1 MESARGRT
9 PLRGGLGHGPK
20 AWRDRFERDTRKLIF
35 SLRQAQLDAS
45 HHPEIIYPPVEYHMA
60 FHEAFVIL
68 GKQEW
73 TEKEASEAVDLISN
87 CVSGILFQP
96 ETPEFL
102 AFLSPVIETRE
113 KDESIQI
120 MAQMMMCR
128 MASLTEFNIS
138 ISNIARQSIEAML
151 GQLVLVKK

>member
-35 SLRQAQLDAS
+35 SLHQAQVDAN
-45 HHPEIIYPPVEYHMA
+45 HHPVEYHMA
-60 FHEAFVIL
+60 FHEAFVAL

-73 TEKEASEAVDLISN
+73 TEKESSEAVDLISN
-87 CVSGILFQP
+87 CVSEILFEP

-102 AFLSPVIETRE
+102 AFLGPVIKTRE
-113 KDESIQI
+113 KGESIQV
-120 MAQMMMCR
+120 MAQMMICR
-128 MASLTEFNIS
+128 MANLTEFNIS
-138 ISNIARQSIEAML
+138 MSSTARQRVAAML
-151 GQLVLVKK
+151 EQLVLVKK